1 MRSWQRLI
9 IVLLRETSETGQ
21 LEFEVTRDEIEGLLQ
36 FEETRRWIAHVRRFR
51 GKEHFLRYCGRYV
64 RRPPIAK
71 WRIIAIT
78 NGVVKFGH
86 QG

>member
-9 IVLLRETSETGQ
+9 IAILREALETGQ
-21 LEFEVTRDEIEGLLQ
+21 LQFELTRDEIEGLLQ

-64 RRPPIAK
+64 RRPPHREVADYCDHE
-71 WRIIAIT
+71 WSGEVLA
-78 NGVVKFGH
+78 
-86 QG
+86 